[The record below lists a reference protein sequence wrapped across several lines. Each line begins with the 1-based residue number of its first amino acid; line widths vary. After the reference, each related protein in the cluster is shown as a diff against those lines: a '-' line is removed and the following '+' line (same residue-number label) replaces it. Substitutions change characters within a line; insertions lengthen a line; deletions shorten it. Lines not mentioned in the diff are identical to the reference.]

1 VAASELFGQVDVPE
15 HVAERAAFSFRKH
28 RTYRARPARARKA
41 GSASFSLAM
50 TSSRRM
56 ATSYQIRALHSGSGV
71 FTPVSELLRHL
82 AVIYRFRARIN
93 FALLS
98 MRSVKLSC

>member
-1 VAASELFGQVDVPE
+1 LYGPGSAKQRFAKSYAL
-15 HVAERAAFSFRKH
+15 H
-28 RTYRARPARARKA
+28 RARDTGDPICFAP
-41 GSASFSLAM
+41 FL
-50 TSSRRM
+50 
-56 ATSYQIRALHSGSGV
+56 
-71 FTPVSELLRHL
+71 ELLRHL